1 MKIDP
6 ENPPPAVPS
15 PQETKAA
22 PAASKRAS
30 RGAHPPAP
38 TDLVQL
44 SPKTKTLLQA
54 LQVVSETQ
62 EVRDAK
68 VQELQQA
75 VERGTYHVTA
85 EQLAEKILQETLRE
99 TLS

>member
-1 MKIDP
+1 MKIHP
-6 ENPPPAVPS
+6 GEPSPAVPS
-15 PQETKAA
+15 SQETKAA

-30 RGAHPPAP
+30 QSAKPPAP
-38 TDLVQL
+38 PDRVEL
-44 SPKTKTLLQA
+44 SQAAGTLRRAVQA
-54 LQVVSETQ
+54 LSEMP

-68 VQELQQA
+68 VQELQRA
-75 VERGTYHVTA
+75 VERGSYHVPA

>member
-6 ENPPPAVPS
+6 ENSSPAVPS
-15 PQETKAA
+15 PQETKAT
-22 PAASKRAS
+22 PIASKRAS
-30 RGAHPPAP
+30 PGAQPPTP
-38 TDLVQL
+38 IDVVQL
-44 SPKTKTLLQA
+44 SPKAKMLRQA
-54 LQVVSETQ
+54 MQMVSETP

-99 TLS
+99 TSL